1 MNRLFPK
8 ITTTLLLIIVVQSV
22 FSQRIDPENLLIR
35 NVKLLTTSNEEEF
48 EVVDLIIA
56 KGKLDQVSRDPLKPN
71 DNMAVLDARKGILV
85 GRLAINKPPS
95 FIILKKDPRLYF
107 NIWFN
112 MEQNIIF
119 AIDGKDLHRNRLW
132 RGNLKPD
139 AKDHKIVNVFTYTP
153 PPFSLPIEYGEVR
166 WNHWDTPKFSGLFTA
181 IIGLDRQFWFSQNS
195 ASENVI
201 GKLKEQGGGTIRGFR
216 FGSVGQFVLFN
227 NPWSYTFFVAS
238 TAFDKGF
245 NDSSDDALVFF
256 DYRLDI
262 PISDNLL
269 LTIGK
274 QKEPFSL
281 ERLAP
286 SHLAAQQERT
296 AASDAFLRARN
307 IGVQL
312 SGNFLND
319 RGTWA
324 GGVFNP
330 WIENDGGISQNATTL
345 VGRVT
350 ALPFISS
357 DEDQV
362 VHIGLGG
369 RFSQGFKEIRFK
381 NTPEFFNS
389 PDFIDTD
396 LIDADRFSLLNFE
409 TSYRNGPLWV
419 SSEFSPGY
427 IKSANE
433 NLRFQG
439 FYIQMAYILTGET
452 RGYRK
457 KTGVFDAVPVAQS
470 VKQGGIGAIEISTR
484 FSNSNFNDGGVVGGN
499 MNIYS
504 LGANWWL
511 TPVFGINFNFRVISV
526 NRLLGHK
533 EWASGLN
540 ARLVLILQ

>member
-1 MNRLFPK
+1 M
-8 ITTTLLLIIVVQSV
+8 IAVQSV

-35 NVKLLTTSNEEEF
+35 NVKLLTTSNEEKLEF
-48 EVVDLIIA
+48 VDLFIA
-56 KGKLDQVSRDPLKPN
+56 NGKLNQVSRDPLIAN
-71 DNMAVLDARKGILV
+71 DDMAVLDARKGILV
-85 GRLAINKPPS
+85 GKLEINKPPS
-95 FIILKKDPRLYF
+95 FIILRKDPRLNF
-107 NIWFN
+107 DIWFN

-119 AIDGKDLHRNRLW
+119 AIDGQVLHRNRLW

-139 AKDHKIVNVFTYTP
+139 KKVPKMAKVFTYTP
-153 PPFSLPIEYGEVR
+153 PPFSLPIEFGEVR
-166 WNHWDTPKFSGLFTA
+166 WNHWETPKFSGLFTA
-181 IIGLDRQFWFSQNS
+181 VIGLDRQFWFNQNS

-201 GKLKEQGGGTIRGFR
+201 GKLKNQGGGIIRGFR
-216 FGSVGQFVLFN
+216 FGSIGQFVLYKS
-227 NPWSYTFFVAS
+227 PWSYTIFGATTSFEKE
-238 TAFDKGF
+238 FDSNK
-245 NDSSDDALVFF
+245 DDALVLF

-262 PISDNLL
+262 PISNNLL
-269 LTIGK
+269 LSIGK

-281 ERLAP
+281 ERLSP

-307 IGVQL
+307 IGVQI

-324 GGVFNP
+324 SGIFNP

-357 DEDQV
+357 DENQL

-369 RFSQGFKEIRFK
+369 RFSQGIKEIRFK
-381 NTPEFFNS
+381 NTPEFYNS

-396 LIDADRFSLLNFE
+396 LIDADRYSLLNFE

-419 SSEFSPGY
+419 SSEFTPGY
-427 IKSANE
+427 IKSTNE

-439 FYIQMAYILTGET
+439 FYLQMAYTLTGET

-457 KTGVFDAVPVAQS
+457 KTGTFDAVPVLKVLS
-470 VKQGGIGAIEISTR
+470 
-484 FSNSNFNDGGVVGGN
+484 
-499 MNIYS
+499 
-504 LGANWWL
+504 
-511 TPVFGINFNFRVISV
+511 
-526 NRLLGHK
+526 K
-533 EWASGLN
+533 E
-540 ARLVLILQ
+540 V